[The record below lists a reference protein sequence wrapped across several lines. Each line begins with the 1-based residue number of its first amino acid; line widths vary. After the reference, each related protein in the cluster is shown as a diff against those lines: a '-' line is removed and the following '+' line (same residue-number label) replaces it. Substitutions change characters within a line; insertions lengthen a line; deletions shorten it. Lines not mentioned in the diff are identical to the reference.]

1 MDKKGFISIEYL
13 FLIFIV
19 LIIAVG
25 LLFFTSASIGSTNN
39 IADNVE
45 HRLILDYVANMI
57 NQVNANG
64 EGYSIWIYLDSKP
77 GFYEIDVEKNKLTI
91 EFSNKKG
98 ETLVLTLKI
107 ESKYKWYSGRSY
119 LISKNDDGEIVIK

>member
-45 HRLILDYVANMI
+45 DSTFVQAFRCKTG
-57 NQVNANG
+57 NADASDVKIGDTVIVYGDLTKYN
-64 EGYSIWIYLDSKP
+64 ST
-77 GFYEIDVEKNKLTI
+77 YEFAQNCSLESLVHPKL
-91 EFSNKKG
+91 
-98 ETLVLTLKI
+98 
-107 ESKYKWYSGRSY
+107 YSGRSY

>member
-45 HRLILDYVANMI
+45 HS
-57 NQVNANG
+57 
-64 EGYSIWIYLDSKP
+64 SIWIYLDSKP

-98 ETLVLTLKI
+98 ETLVLPLKI
-107 ESKYKWYSGRSY
+107 ESKYKLYSGRSY

>member
-98 ETLVLTLKI
+98 ETLVLPLKI
-107 ESKYKWYSGRSY
+107 ESKYKLYSGRS
-119 LISKNDDGEIVIK
+119 